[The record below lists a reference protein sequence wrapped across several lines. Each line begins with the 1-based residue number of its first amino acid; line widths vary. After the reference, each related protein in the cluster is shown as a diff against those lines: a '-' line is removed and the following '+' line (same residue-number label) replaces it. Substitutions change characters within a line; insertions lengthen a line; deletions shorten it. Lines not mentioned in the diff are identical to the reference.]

1 MIRKTYTKINK
12 LTKLGDTFIFER
24 TDPDAMG
31 LKKPEN
37 PKKATN
43 IYVYQVK
50 KPINIAYNLNIA
62 GNNFLTMP
70 DNQKIKL
77 TPFPLKNIDDT
88 RTEIL
93 AAPGSSAYIVD
104 NAKMPYKAATG
115 TISLPNY
122 DRRKHITA
130 QMHGTHKRD

>member
-1 MIRKTYTKINK
+1 
-12 LTKLGDTFIFER
+12 
-24 TDPDAMG
+24 MG

-70 DNQKIKL
+70 DNQKS
-77 TPFPLKNIDDT
+77 N
-88 RTEIL
+88 
-93 AAPGSSAYIVD
+93 
-104 NAKMPYKAATG
+104 
-115 TISLPNY
+115 
-122 DRRKHITA
+122 
-130 QMHGTHKRD
+130 